1 MQTTWLL
8 ALYAMIIVVGEII
21 VVSLGLLVLDKHFPT
36 LSVLISIFLYL
47 GVFIVAWKLAL
58 RLTEPKRV
66 HDLAVPG
73 K

>member
-8 ALYAMIIVVGEII
+8 GLYALIIVIGEII
-21 VVSLGLLVLDKHFPT
+21 VVSLGLLVLDKYLPA

-47 GVFIVAWKLAL
+47 AVFIVAWKLAL
-58 RLTEPKRV
+58 YLTRPK
-66 HDLAVPG
+66 HELAVSG

>member
-8 ALYAMIIVVGEII
+8 GLYLLIIVIGEII
-21 VVSLGLLVLDKHFPT
+21 VVTLGLLVLDKYFPS
-36 LSVLISIFLYL
+36 LSVLISISLYL

-58 RLTEPKRV
+58 RLTRPK
-66 HDLAVPG
+66 HELAVPG